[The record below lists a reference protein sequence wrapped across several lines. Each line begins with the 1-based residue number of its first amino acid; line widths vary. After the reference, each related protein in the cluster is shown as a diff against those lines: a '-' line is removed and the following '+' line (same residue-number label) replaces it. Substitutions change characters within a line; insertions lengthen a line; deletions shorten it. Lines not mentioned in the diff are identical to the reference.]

1 MFFLFYTLFAWP
13 LIFCEGGGVTE
24 WLRSTPWW
32 VHPMAP
38 SALSC
43 LLFSVLHIRWTF
55 PFLSFPVIL
64 VIWISPSLFI
74 TLYGLLHLCSSFLGF
89 SSQGYFLLVHHPI
102 YSMLVCNKRHSIRV
116 DPELEP
122 NRRTGTQPAGWPVA
136 GWVGLSF
143 STGRSRPVFYRLN
156 TQKKM
161 AFFGDFHCK
170 SDVDNLF

>member
-74 TLYGLLHLCSSFLGF
+74 MLYGLFHLCSSFLGF
-89 SSQGYFLLVHHPI
+89 SSQGCSLLSHHPI
-102 YSMLVCNKRHSIRV
+102 YIMLVCNKRQSIR
-116 DPELEP
+116 
-122 NRRTGTQPAGWPVA
+122 
-136 GWVGLSF
+136 
-143 STGRSRPVFYRLN
+143 RSSSSIFRVSHLRDSHPFTKRI
-156 TQKKM
+156 KDK
-161 AFFGDFHCK
+161 
-170 SDVDNLF
+170 NLYPK